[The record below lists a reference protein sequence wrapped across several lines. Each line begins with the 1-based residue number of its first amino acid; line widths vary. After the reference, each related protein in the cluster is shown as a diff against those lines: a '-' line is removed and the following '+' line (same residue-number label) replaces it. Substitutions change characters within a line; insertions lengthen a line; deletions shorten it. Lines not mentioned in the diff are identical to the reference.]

1 MGSVDK
7 AGTFKLEYLKRKQI
21 KLEHSKGR
29 MIPTGVILKR
39 EEAGGGEGKEKQKK
53 EWVLGALAWLDPAPL
68 LPELHC
74 YYYHLF
80 KCYQC

>member
-1 MGSVDK
+1 
-7 AGTFKLEYLKRKQI
+7 
-21 KLEHSKGR
+21 
-29 MIPTGVILKR
+29 MITTGVILKR